1 MRSNQRKSGKNREKS
16 GKNHAKIVQKSE
28 FTGMAEFV
36 FGEIERLLV
45 ADGAQEVAQRRARR
59 HARHEELVARQ
70 PHLEANGQ

>member
-1 MRSNQRKSGKNREKS
+1 MKNIGKNR
-16 GKNHAKIVQKSE
+16 AKIGQKSCKNRAKSE